1 MYVIKPLILCGGS
14 GSRLWPLSRAD
25 FPKQFIEYSDDT
37 NGTRSLFKSALT
49 RLVIGK
55 MNESIEVDTPMVV
68 AGQVHRFIIQS
79 QIETTMERQAVKL
92 LLEPTGKNTAASVT
106 MAALACKDSDP
117 ILAVIPSDQA
127 IDTKSFREAI
137 TKATKKA
144 SEDSIVLLG
153 VSPTRPETGYGYIQ
167 TTNGKQL
174 VDLLEV
180 SNFCEKPNL
189 NKAQEYLQ
197 AGNFLW
203 NAGIFILKASV
214 WLKALKTCRPDIYK
228 ACIEANKTAVEHDN
242 VITYDEKLWNN
253 IPSESVDYAVLE
265 KCSSIQQ
272 PLFVI
277 PFDALW
283 TDLGS
288 WDSIHKLIS
297 NKDEKNFISGN
308 VILNNTSNSL
318 VIAKS
323 RLVVTNG
330 VQNLA
335 IIETQDALLVS
346 NLEDCQKVK
355 DIVNSLKKAG
365 RPEATMNRRGYRPWG
380 YFDTLDEAPGFK
392 VKCIVVSPGQRLS
405 LQKHHHRAEHWVV
418 TRGEAVVQIGE
429 TEQILKTNQ
438 SVFIPKGEIHRLS
451 NRTKE
456 TLCIIEV
463 QTGTYL
469 GEDDIIRLDD
479 MYDR

>member
-1 MYVIKPLILCGGS
+1 MTVIKPLILCGGS

-25 FPKQFIEYSDDT
+25 FPKQFIEYSEDAH
-37 NGTRSLFKSALT
+37 GIRSLFKSALT
-49 RLVIGK
+49 RLVVGK
-55 MNESIEVDTPMVV
+55 MSESIEVDTPMVV
-68 AGQVHRFIIQS
+68 AGQEHRFIIQS
-79 QIETTMERQAVKL
+79 QLKTTIESQALKL

-106 MAALACKDSDP
+106 MAALACKDTDP
-117 ILAVIPSDQA
+117 VLAILPSDQA
-127 IDTKSFREAI
+127 IDTKSFRKAI
-137 TKATKKA
+137 IKATEKA
-144 SEDSIVLLG
+144 SEGSIVLLG
-153 VSPTRPETGYGYIQ
+153 IFPTRPETGYGYIQ
-167 TTNGKQL
+167 TANGGQAL
-174 VDLLEV
+174 DLLEV
-180 SNFCEKPNL
+180 SNFCEKPDL

-214 WLKALKTCRPDIYK
+214 WLKALGACRPDIYK
-228 ACIEANKTAVEHDN
+228 ACIAAYKTAVEHDN
-242 VITYDEKLWNN
+242 VITYDETIWNN

-265 KCSSIQQ
+265 KCSSIHQ
-272 PLFVI
+272 PLFAV

-288 WDSIHKLIS
+288 WDSIHKLIA
-297 NKDEKNFISGN
+297 NNEERNFVSGN
-308 VILNNTSNSL
+308 VVLNNTSNSL

-346 NLEDCQKVK
+346 NMADCQKVK
-355 DIVNSLKKAG
+355 DIVNSLKRAG
-365 RPEATMNRRGYRPWG
+365 RPEATMNLRGYKPWG
-380 YFDTLDEAPGFK
+380 YYDTVDEAPGFK
-392 VKCIVVSPGQRLS
+392 VKRIVVSPGQRLS
-405 LQKHHHRAEHWVV
+405 LQKHYHRAEHWVV
-418 TRGEAVVQIGE
+418 TKGEAVVQIGE
-429 TEQILKTNQ
+429 NEQILKTNQ
-438 SVFIPKGEIHRLS
+438 SVFVPKGAIHRLS

-469 GEDDIIRLDD
+469 GEDDIVRLDD
-479 MYDR
+479 IYDR